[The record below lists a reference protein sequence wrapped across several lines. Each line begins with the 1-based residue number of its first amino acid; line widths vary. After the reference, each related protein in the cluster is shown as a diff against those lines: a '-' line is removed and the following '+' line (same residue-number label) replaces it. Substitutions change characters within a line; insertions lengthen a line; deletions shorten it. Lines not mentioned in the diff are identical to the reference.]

1 MKIKRSVWFTGVR
14 SVAFPVVLLSIL
26 FFYCGD
32 VRAEKREKNFDTL
45 VLGAYTVPK
54 EAYEKEIIPAFQE
67 HWKKKS
73 GRELKIEQ
81 SYVGSGAQARAIIEG
96 FEADVA
102 ALSLEGDID
111 QIVKAKLISHD
122 WKNRPWKGFI
132 THSVV
137 VIGFRQGNPKKIQ
150 DWEDLTRQGV
160 EVLYPNPKTSG
171 GAQWNVNAIYGAGL
185 KISQAKNGTPDAA
198 YARDLLKRVQKRVKV
213 MDKSGRESV
222 TTFERGIGDALVT
235 YENEVLLR
243 QMGGKSLP
251 FVIPPA
257 TILIQNPVAVVDR
270 YVDKH
275 GVRVLAEE
283 FVKFLHTDG
292 AQRSFAK
299 FGFRP
304 ANPTIGKEFRGKYPT
319 PALLFDMDYL
329 GGWSKVLETIYGPK
343 GIWTQITLELAREK

>member
-1 MKIKRSVWFTGVR
+1 MKNKLSFWFTSVR
-14 SVAFPVVLLSIL
+14 SVVFSVVLLSIL

-32 VRAEKREKNFDTL
+32 VRGGNPGKSFDTL

-54 EAYEKEIIPAFQE
+54 EAYEKEIIPAFQDS
-67 HWKKKS
+67 WKKKS
-73 GRELKIEQ
+73 GREVKIEQ
-81 SYVGSGAQARAIIEG
+81 SYVASGAQARAIIEG
-96 FEADVA
+96 FEADIA
-102 ALSLEGDID
+102 ALSLEGDAD

-137 VIGFRQGNPKKIQ
+137 VIGFRQGNPKKIK
-150 DWEDLTRQGV
+150 DWEDLTHQGV

-185 KISQAKNGTPDAA
+185 KISQAKSGKTDAT

-222 TTFERGIGDALVT
+222 STFERGIGDALVT

-243 QMGGKSLP
+243 QMEGKSLP
-251 FVIPPA
+251 FIIPPA

-270 YVDKH
+270 NVDKH

-283 FVKFLHTDG
+283 FIKFLHTDG

-304 ANPTIGKEFRGKYPT
+304 ANPIIAKEFKGKYPT
-319 PALLFDMDYL
+319 PPLLFDIDYL